1 MPATYEP
8 IATTT
13 VAVAAAAITFSSIAA
28 TYTDLKLVVSGGT
41 TLGGYAYLQFNSD
54 TGSNYS
60 TTRLDADGNGTVDS
74 TRTSAATF
82 IRTSSALTTAANLTN
97 IDIFSYSGS
106 TFKTCLSNTAADD
119 NGSGRVTPVVGL
131 WRSTS
136 AITSVTFTSTNTFS
150 IGTTATLYGI
160 KNA

>member
-1 MPATYEP
+1 MATTYEP
-8 IATTT
+8 IATST
-13 VAVAAAAITFSSIAA
+13 VAVAAASITFSSIPA

-60 TTRLDADGNGTVDS
+60 TTRLDGDGAGAAS
-74 TRTSAATF
+74 ARTTSATF
-82 IRTSSALTTAANLTN
+82 IRTSSALTTTANLTN
-97 IDIFSYSGS
+97 IDIFSYAGS
-106 TFKTCLSNTAADD
+106 TFKTTLSNTAADD

-136 AITSVTFTSTNTFS
+136 AITSLVFTSTNTFAT
-150 IGTTATLYGI
+150 GTTATLYGI